1 MKTQVNLFRVVVLI
15 LVFFTT
21 SIKATITN
29 KILVS
34 VGNEIITEYDAVEE
48 ITFLNIFS
56 KEQVQQLGP
65 KETKKIAIDSLIDEK
80 IKLIALAMYPSLII
94 KERQINESLIKLARE
109 LKINNIENLKI
120 FFNKKK
126 YNFDKLIKKIELE
139 LKWNQLIY
147 QLNFN
152 KIVIDKEKIDKKL
165 KQFIANQKQEEYL
178 LSEILIESSNKN
190 ELENKSKDAIKSI
203 ELNGFGSTVMK
214 FSSSPSSLT
223 GGNLGWVTQDEIS
236 EYLLKYIK
244 KTDVGKVTDRIYV
257 PKGIMI
263 FKIEDK
269 RFVEKKISVEEKM
282 NKLIELERN
291 KQLKQF
297 SSSYFKQIRNNIV
310 VKYFNE

>member
-1 MKTQVNLFRVVVLI
+1 VKTQVNLFRVVVLI

-190 ELENKSKDAIKSI
+190 ELENKSKDAI
-203 ELNGFGSTVMK
+203 
-214 FSSSPSSLT
+214 
-223 GGNLGWVTQDEIS
+223 
-236 EYLLKYIK
+236 
-244 KTDVGKVTDRIYV
+244 
-257 PKGIMI
+257 
-263 FKIEDK
+263 
-269 RFVEKKISVEEKM
+269 
-282 NKLIELERN
+282 
-291 KQLKQF
+291 
-297 SSSYFKQIRNNIV
+297 
-310 VKYFNE
+310 